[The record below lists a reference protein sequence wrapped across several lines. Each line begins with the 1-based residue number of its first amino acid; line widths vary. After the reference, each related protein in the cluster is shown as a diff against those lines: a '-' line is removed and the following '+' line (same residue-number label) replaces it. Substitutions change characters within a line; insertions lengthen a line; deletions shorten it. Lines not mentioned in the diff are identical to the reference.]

1 MPNDLISTDPL
12 VARNFFLEID
22 GAILSTLSGV
32 SGLDLEVEVVPLQQN
47 GATGK
52 QQHIKTLGGHIKA
65 PDLTLTRMAP
75 IDAMNDA
82 LWKWFLAIRS
92 AGIKA
97 ADRTSQRKNGS
108 IVIYDSSLEELARF
122 NFVNGWPSKIATD
135 ALSTDSNDAVK
146 ETITMVC
153 EQIDRVK

>member
-52 QQHIKTLGGHIKA
+52 QQHIKTLGGKIKA

-82 LWKWFLAIRS
+82 LWKWFLSIRS
-92 AGIKA
+92 SGIKA
-97 ADRTSQRKNGS
+97 ADRTNQRKNGS
-108 IVIYDSSLEELARF
+108 IVIYDSSLSELARF

-146 ETITMVC
+146 ETITLVC